1 MAGGVYRGDPYSG
14 GDSEVGAALLGPWSD
29 QVQRLKRIALVLVI
43 LLGCVGCD
51 QVTKSVARDHLQ
63 SHPAMS
69 FLGDTLR
76 LQYAE
81 NPGAFLSLG
90 ASLPHRW
97 GTAIFTLGGV
107 AFVLVTLLFALTAV
121 KSGRLRAIAL
131 ALICGGGIGNL
142 IDRVRF
148 DGHVTDFLNLGVGS
162 MRTGIFNV
170 ADMALMAG
178 VALFFLAHRRSEQVT
193 SDPYRG

>member
-1 MAGGVYRGDPYSG
+1 M
-14 GDSEVGAALLGPWSD
+14 
-29 QVQRLKRIALVLVI
+29 QRLKRMALVFVI
-43 LLGCVGCD
+43 LFGCVGCD
-51 QVTKSVARDHLQ
+51 QVTKSVVRDHLQ

-69 FLGDTLR
+69 FLGDTVR

-97 GTAIFTLGGV
+97 GTAIFTIGGV
-107 AFVLVTLLFALTAV
+107 AFVLVTLLFSLSAAR
-121 KSGRLRAIAL
+121 SGRLLAAAL

-162 MRTGIFNV
+162 IRTGIFNV
-170 ADMALMAG
+170 ADMALMIG
-178 VALFFLAHRRSEQVT
+178 VALFFLAYRRPERAS
-193 SDPYRG
+193 SDPNRG